1 MTVPRATNLLRLI
14 VFTVPAVLLLAGVQP
29 LLAAATGQVTA
40 TWAIDLAVPAIFAAL
55 MLFAAAKVL
64 DRGDSVA
71 PPWYSAWVLLPGAFV
86 LCGAAAMCLIGALV
100 QFAGITLAT
109 WFLLATGAL
118 LWSGGMV
125 VVRQTSR

>member
-1 MTVPRATNLLRLI
+1 MPRATTMLRLI

-29 LLAAATGQVTA
+29 LLAAATGQVSPA
-40 TWAIDLAVPAIFAAL
+40 WALYLAVPAIVAAL
-55 MLFAAAKVL
+55 IFFVAAKVL

-100 QFAGITLAT
+100 QFAGVTSAM
-109 WFLLATGAL
+109 WSLLAAGAL
-118 LWSGGMV
+118 LWSGGML
-125 VVRQTSR
+125 VVRQASR

>member
-29 LLAAATGQVTA
+29 LLAAATGQVSA
-40 TWAIDLAVPAIFAAL
+40 AWAMNLAVPAIVGAL
-55 MLFAAAKVL
+55 VFFITARVL
-64 DRGDSVA
+64 DRGDGVA
-71 PPWYSAWVLLPGAFV
+71 PPWYSAWLLMPGAFV

-100 QFAGITLAT
+100 QFAGITSAM
-109 WFLLATGAL
+109 WFLLAVGAL
-118 LWSGGMV
+118 LWSGGML